1 VLYCRTLFV
10 PLRSRPSRFQRGRAA
25 LVLAGVV
32 PLIVL
37 PLTACGIT
45 VTSLP
50 NQAEAGTTSSGNTRT
65 GHAGSGPGPH
75 RTVADL
81 QALPSS
87 EESHA
92 DSYDRD
98 SFGRRW
104 ADTDGNGCDQ
114 RDDVLARD
122 LTDVRTQEDAC
133 TVLSGR
139 LVDPWT
145 GTEVA
150 FKKTSPSKVQIDHVV
165 ALAEAWRSGAWAWTD
180 DQRERYAN
188 DLSVLVA
195 TAGKVN
201 RDKSDRDAATW
212 SPVGASRACV
222 YARHVVDVKTT
233 FGLSVDRA
241 ERTAL
246 RRHLESCA

>member
-1 VLYCRTLFV
+1 MLFRRALFV
-10 PLRSRPSRFQRGRAA
+10 PLRSRPSRFHGPV
-25 LVLAGVV
+25 LLLLAGVV
-32 PLIVL
+32 PLVAL
-37 PLTACGIT
+37 SLTACGIT
-45 VTSLP
+45 VTSTS
-50 NQAEAGTTSSGNTRT
+50 NQAKAGTASSGSTR
-65 GHAGSGPGPH
+65 AGSVDSGAGPH
-75 RTVADL
+75 RTVSDL
-81 QALPSS
+81 LALPTS

-92 DSYDRD
+92 TDYDRD

-104 ADTDGNGCDQ
+104 ADIDGNGCGQ

-122 LTDVRTQEDAC
+122 LTNVRTKEGAC

-150 FKKTSPSKVQIDHVV
+150 FTKTEPAKVQIDHVV

-180 DQRERYAN
+180 VQRERYAN

-195 TAGKVN
+195 TEGKVN
-201 RDKSDRDAATW
+201 RDKSDKDAATW

-222 YARHVVDVKTT
+222 YARHVVDLKTV

-246 RRHLESCA
+246 RRHLESCD